1 MSPIFCIEN
10 ILYRVEKGSG
20 DFSPTNKKGWE
31 AQPYLVTPEKPTSLP
46 KIGTLEAIKWYNFN
60 Q

>member
-31 AQPYLVTPEKPTSLP
+31 AQPYLKTKRWGGAKASTSKRSSEL
-46 KIGTLEAIKWYNFN
+46 
-60 Q
+60 